1 MCMGIWG
8 VLFHAGC
15 PERKVKS
22 PLMDMFVGDI
32 TSRHSKSTRPPWE
45 VYTNTV
51 AKPPEK
57 LSHTRK
63 GGSSNSRTEGLTT
76 YQPKKN
82 WKQCRDTGHYDLSSL
97 QHSWDGIILTSFG
110 LGVSQ
115 HFGARSP
122 NGYPRLV

>member
-1 MCMGIWG
+1 MGIWG

-76 YQPKKN
+76 YQPKK
-82 WKQCRDTGHYDLSSL
+82 KLETVQRYRAL
-97 QHSWDGIILTSFG
+97 
-110 LGVSQ
+110 
-115 HFGARSP
+115 
-122 NGYPRLV
+122 